1 MDSLRKYINIVEG
14 REAPLYHGINAGKLR
29 DTLTSNTL
37 KATWKHDIPGM
48 GKQTGISLTRNKNVK
63 YNYVVLVLDQA
74 KLAQRF
80 KMVPVDGEHLVYKS
94 DHVRD
99 RSSSISTLAYRGP
112 NNLQLAEEFL
122 IGDIPNLS
130 NYLLEIHL
138 VEPTHGTTS
147 YHSEDLARI
156 MTLLQDYSGKHNN
169 IPIIVEPK
177 IKRQLPVVKSTK
189 LPAMPNK
196 YIVIG
201 IANEEIKLL
210 LLKNDKSL
218 EKFKAA
224 IEDDEQDELYTAT
237 ADDDD
242 YILFDDWDGGPLTEL
257 ADEIYLFPL
266 TAENRKWWEQ
276 NFHNLTPE
284 EYVDSQWLSTYYT

>member
-14 REAPLYHGINAGKLR
+14 REAPLYHAINPGKLR
-29 DTLTSNTL
+29 DTLNSNTL
-37 KATWKHDIPGM
+37 KATWTHDIPGM

-74 KLAQRF
+74 KLTQKF
-80 KMVPVDGEHLVYKS
+80 KMVPVDGEHLFYKS
-94 DHVRD
+94 DTVRD
-99 RSSSISTLAYRGP
+99 RSSSISTLAHRGP

-156 MTLLQDYSGKHNN
+156 MALLQDYSNKHNN
-169 IPIIVEPK
+169 IPIIVEPT
-177 IKRQLPVVKSTK
+177 IKRQMPVVKSTK

-196 YIVIG
+196 YIVID
-201 IANEEIKLL
+201 ITDNDEVKLL
-210 LLKNDKSL
+210 LLKNNAALK
-218 EKFKAA
+218 KFKDAL
-224 IEDDEQDELYTAT
+224 ENDEQDELYTAT
-237 ADDDD
+237 VDDD
-242 YILFDDWDGGPLTEL
+242 YMLFDDWDGDELEEL
-257 ADEIYLFPL
+257 ADDIYLFPL
-266 TAENRKWWEQ
+266 TAENRKWWEE

-284 EYVDSQWLSTYYT
+284 EYVDTH

>member
-14 REAPLYHGINAGKLR
+14 REAPLYHAINPGKLR
-29 DTLTSNTL
+29 DTLNSNTL
-37 KATWKHDIPGM
+37 KATWTHDIPGM

-74 KLAQRF
+74 KLAQKF
-80 KMVPVDGEHLVYKS
+80 KMIPVDGEHLFYKS
-94 DHVRD
+94 DTVRD
-99 RSSSISTLAYRGP
+99 RGSSISTLTRRGP

-138 VEPTHGTTS
+138 VEPTHGTTV

-156 MTLLQDYSGKHNN
+156 MALLQDYSSKHNN

-189 LPAMPNK
+189 LLAIPNK
-196 YIVIG
+196 YIVID
-201 IANEEIKLL
+201 ITDNDDVKLL
-210 LLKNDKSL
+210 LLKNNAALK
-218 EKFKAA
+218 KFKDAL
-224 IEDDEQDELYTAT
+224 ENDEQDELYTAT
-237 ADDDD
+237 VDDD
-242 YILFDDWDGGPLTEL
+242 YMLFDDWDGDELEEL

-266 TAENRKWWEQ
+266 TAENRKWWEE

-284 EYVDSQWLSTYYT
+284 EYVDSH